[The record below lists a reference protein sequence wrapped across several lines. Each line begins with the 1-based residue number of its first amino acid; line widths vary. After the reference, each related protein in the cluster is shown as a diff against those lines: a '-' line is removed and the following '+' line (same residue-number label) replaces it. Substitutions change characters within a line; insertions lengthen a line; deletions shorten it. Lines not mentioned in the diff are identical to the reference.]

1 MPDYKSMYYQL
12 FKAQTK
18 AMRILESAHLDTEK
32 QFMVSKEPVKL
43 AEGQK
48 NLEDG
53 DDAHNG

>member
-32 QFMVSKEPVKL
+32 QFMESQEPVVL
-43 AEGQK
+43 ADMQSSHENMDESK
-48 NLEDG
+48 
-53 DDAHNG
+53 

>member
-32 QFMVSKEPVKL
+32 QLESQEPVVL
-43 AEGQK
+43 ADMQSSHENMDESK
-48 NLEDG
+48 
-53 DDAHNG
+53 

>member
-1 MPDYKSMYYQL
+1 MPDYKSMYYHL
-12 FKAQTK
+12 FKAQAK
-18 AMRILESAHLDTEK
+18 AINILEKAHLDAEK